1 MDGQN
6 PFTITTVHV
15 CCLFVGSFFSSFS
28 QSLVLIYSM
37 WKCCDAASDSVIG
50 KTKQNNDKPG
60 NCMFPKYDKYT
71 HHWQTVYV
79 NLNHCHYHHYYITL
93 RIGMLWECDRV
104 LQTANPNGIT
114 SFDQIKA
121 NTQKPRK
128 IPRSLFCRTQ
138 FSPSVEIRF
147 LSDLCKLKST
157 YEHGKEHETPHW
169 IKLIAN
175 THECR
180 STDRSIS

>member
-15 CCLFVGSFFSSFS
+15 CCLFVGCFFSLFS

-37 WKCCDAASDSVIG
+37 WKCCDSVIG

-79 NLNHCHYHHYYITL
+79 NLNHAITITITL
-93 RIGMLWECDRV
+93 HSGLVCFESVIAFCKRQIPMV
-104 LQTANPNGIT
+104 LLALTKSKQTHKNHEKSPAHCFVERNSHHQSRHDFYLIYAN
-114 SFDQIKA
+114 
-121 NTQKPRK
+121 
-128 IPRSLFCRTQ
+128 
-138 FSPSVEIRF
+138 
-147 LSDLCKLKST
+147 
-157 YEHGKEHETPHW
+157 
-169 IKLIAN
+169 
-175 THECR
+175 
-180 STDRSIS
+180 